1 MSLKSEIN
9 ISKLA
14 IITGEAGNMGQA
26 LVKKFIKQGHDL
38 VGMVVAGECIPTN
51 HRIEYFEKKTVE
63 ILSETEAD
71 KFVKEKTAANKKIDT
86 AVLTVG
92 GFAMGKIADTSA
104 ADILKQYKLNY
115 ETAYHAAGPV
125 FLQIMKQGTGSIFLV
140 GLRPGLSAG
149 EGKGMTGY
157 SLIKSLIFRLADLMN
172 E

>member
-51 HRIEYFEKKTVE
+51 HRIEYFEKKTVD

-71 KFVKEKTAANKKIDT
+71 KFVKEKTASNKKSTPPCSPLVDLQWERSRIHP
-86 AVLTVG
+86 L
-92 GFAMGKIADTSA
+92 
-104 ADILKQYKLNY
+104 
-115 ETAYHAAGPV
+115 PV
-125 FLQIMKQGTGSIFLV
+125 F
-140 GLRPGLSAG
+140 
-149 EGKGMTGY
+149 
-157 SLIKSLIFRLADLMN
+157 
-172 E
+172 

>member
-1 MSLKSEIN
+1 MNLKSKLN

-38 VGMVVAGECIPTN
+38 VGTVVAGECIPTN

-86 AVLTVG
+86 AVLNVG
-92 GFAMGKIADTSA
+92 GFLQWERSRIHP
-104 ADILKQYKLNY
+104 L
-115 ETAYHAAGPV
+115 PV
-125 FLQIMKQGTGSIFLV
+125 F
-140 GLRPGLSAG
+140 
-149 EGKGMTGY
+149 
-157 SLIKSLIFRLADLMN
+157 
-172 E
+172 